1 MSSKKPKEKTRAI
14 DNAQRKHG
22 LSRAEKIAIP
32 IIIIIAVWVVY
43 SVSQPAV
50 PVQPSQSQTKTTA
63 VLTSNPLDFTLPVIG
78 PNGQTGQSITLSSL
92 RGKVVF
98 IEFMEP
104 WCEHCQNMAPIMESV
119 YKQYG
124 GNVTF
129 ISVSGS
135 WQGATIADTSTFI
148 RTYGSS
154 WTYVYDSSG
163 SVMNTYGVDSTPT
176 FVIIGRDGSVIT
188 KLVGEQSRPTLVD
201 AITRAV
207 AVR

>member
-1 MSSKKPKEKTRAI
+1 MSSKKSKEKTRAI

>member
-78 PNGQTGQSITLSSL
+78 PNGQTDQSITLSSL

-188 KLVGEQSRPTLVD
+188 KLVGEQPRPTLVD

>member
-1 MSSKKPKEKTRAI
+1 MSSKKPKEKTRAT
-14 DNAQRKHG
+14 DNVQRKHG

-104 WCEHCQNMAPIMESV
+104 WCAHCQNMAPIMEDL

-129 ISVSGS
+129 ISVSGP

-163 SVMNTYGVDSTPT
+163 SS
-176 FVIIGRDGSVIT
+176 
-188 KLVGEQSRPTLVD
+188 
-201 AITRAV
+201 
-207 AVR
+207 

>member
-78 PNGQTGQSITLSSL
+78 PNGQTDQSITLSSL

-188 KLVGEQSRPTLVD
+188 KLVGEQLRPTLAD

-207 AVR
+207 ALR